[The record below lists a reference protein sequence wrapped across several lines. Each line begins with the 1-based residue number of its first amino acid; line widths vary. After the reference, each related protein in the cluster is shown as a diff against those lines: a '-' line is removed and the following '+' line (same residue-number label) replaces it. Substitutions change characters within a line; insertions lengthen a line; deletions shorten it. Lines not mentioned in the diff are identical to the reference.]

1 MAGISSP
8 GIGSNLDINGIVAKL
23 MQSEQRPLTALA
35 RKEASYQ
42 AKLSAFGNLSGAF
55 SSFQS
60 SLGNLNKDSTF
71 RSMSAKPTDATILT
85 ASASAT
91 ATPGSYNVNV
101 TKLAQAQTL
110 TTSGQASTTATIGSG
125 APIKVTFQFGTLSG
139 TATKTGTNLSGAVAS
154 GGIAAG
160 SLSISGTTIDTSA
173 STNSAKALADAI
185 NLKTGT
191 TGVTATAAPTATAM
205 LGAFSDVTTGAGDSY
220 SMQVGSVN
228 IANVGASAT
237 LTVAQLDTAIADNT
251 AGAVGAQLAAAG
263 ITASGTA
270 AAGTLKFTRA
280 DGSNIDITQT
290 MVNTSA
296 TAVGG
301 FAGFTSGVKQT
312 TTSSVSLNSPAN
324 FTIGGSNPSA
334 AGLTAGGSAMTFTQ
348 DANQP
353 TGSVTIDNTNNS
365 LQGIRDAINKANLGI
380 TASIVS
386 DGSATPHHLV
396 IKSNK
401 TGAESSMKI
410 SVQSGEPALTAL
422 LAYEHS
428 AAGAQN
434 MTETSAGQSA
444 QLTVNGIAVTS
455 PTNSVSGAIEGV
467 SLEAVKVGTSTLNV
481 ARDTSS
487 VTSGLNA
494 FVKAYNELNSNIRKL
509 TSYDPES
516 KQAGVL
522 LGDSSVRNIQA
533 EMRKLISSSVTGS
546 NSSLKTLRDVGISVD
561 KSGVMSLDQAK
572 LSAAMT
578 KDLSDVGAL
587 FSSVG
592 KTSDSLVSF
601 VSASSKAQ
609 PGEHPVYV
617 KQLATQGKVAGD
629 LDLRAASISINSG
642 NKDLLL
648 SIDGESA
655 TVSLPTGPTSYTAAE
670 MAAQVQSAING
681 TSAFSAKGIA
691 VSVTID
697 AGGFMNIT
705 SNKYGSESKLTVSGS
720 AVATLFN
727 TATATDGIDVQ
738 GTISG
743 VTAKGEGQFLIGDPG
758 SPAAG
763 LKLQVT
769 GGAATLVGPGAARG
783 NVNFSQGF
791 AFHLNRLVEGILG
804 DKGVL
809 SGRTDGL
816 KSSIKDLGRQNE
828 KLNDRLF
835 EIEKRYRAQFTALD
849 VTISKMTSTSSYL
862 SQQLAQLSSLS
873 GR

>member
-23 MQSEQRPLTALA
+23 MQAEQMPLAALA

-60 SLGNLNKDSTF
+60 ALGNLNNQATF
-71 RSMSAKPTDATILT
+71 KGLSAKPTDATIFT
-85 ASASAT
+85 ASAST
-91 ATPGSYNVNV
+91 QATPGSYSINV

-110 TTSGQASTTATIGSG
+110 TTSGQASTTATIGTG
-125 APIKVTFQFGTLSG
+125 TPVKVTFQFGTLG
-139 TATKTGTNLSGAVAS
+139 GAATKTGTNLSGAVAS

-160 SLSISGTTIDTSA
+160 SLNISGTTIDTSA

-191 TGVTATAAPTATAM
+191 TGVTATAAPTTTAV
-205 LGAFSDVTTGAGDSY
+205 LGAFSNVTTGAGDSY
-220 SMQVGSVN
+220 TMNVGGVN
-228 IANVGASAT
+228 IANVAASST
-237 LTVAQLDTAIADNT
+237 LTVAQLDAAIADNT

-263 ITASGTA
+263 ITVSGTA
-270 AAGTLKFTRA
+270 AAGTLKFTKA

-290 MVNTSA
+290 LVNTSA

-301 FAGFTSGVKQT
+301 FAGLTSGVTQT
-312 TTSSVSLNSPAN
+312 TTSSVTLNSPNN
-324 FTIGGSNPSA
+324 FTVGGSNPSV
-334 AGLTAGGSAMTFTQ
+334 AGLTAGGSARSFAQ

-365 LQGIRDAINKANLGI
+365 LQGIRDAINKANLGV

-386 DGSATPHHLV
+386 DGSATPNHLV

-410 SVQSGEPALTAL
+410 SVQSGEPTLTAL
-422 LAYEHS
+422 LAYDHDPAS
-428 AAGAQN
+428 AQN
-434 MTETSAGQSA
+434 LTETSAGQSA

-455 PTNSVSGAIEGV
+455 STNSVSGAIEGV
-467 SLEAVKVGTSTLNV
+467 SLELAKAGTSNLNV
-481 ARDTSS
+481 SRDTSS
-487 VTSGLNA
+487 VTSSLNA
-494 FVKAYNELNSNIRKL
+494 FVKAYNDLNSNIKKL
-509 TSYDPES
+509 TSYDPDT

-533 EMRKLISSSVTGS
+533 EMRKLLSSSVTGS
-546 NSSLKTLRDVGISVD
+546 NSTLKTLHDVGISVD
-561 KSGVMSLDQAK
+561 KSGVMSLDQTK

-587 FSSVG
+587 FSSIG

-617 KQLATQGKVAGD
+617 TKLATQGKVAGNQ
-629 LDLRAASISINSG
+629 DLRVAPITINSG

-648 SIDGESA
+648 SIDGETT

-681 TSAFSAKGIA
+681 TAAFSSKGIA

-697 AGGFMNIT
+697 ASGFMNIT

-720 AVATLFN
+720 AVATLFG

-738 GTISG
+738 GTIGG
-743 VTAKGEGQFLIGDPG
+743 VAAKGEGQFLIGDPG
-758 SPAAG
+758 SPATG

-769 GGAATLVGPGAARG
+769 GGAATVVGSGAARG
-783 NVNFSQGF
+783 TVNFSQGF
-791 AFHLNRLVEGILG
+791 AFHLNKLVEGILG

-816 KSSIKDLGRQNE
+816 KSSIKDIGKQNE
-828 KLNDRLF
+828 KLNDRLID
-835 EIEKRYRAQFTALD
+835 IEKRYRAQFTALD
-849 VTISKMTSTSSYL
+849 VTISKMTTTSSYL
-862 SQQLAQLSSLS
+862 SQQLAQLGSLS
-873 GR
+873 GQ